1 MRTCAVIPTY
11 NNLAT
16 AKDIVLQ
23 TLEYLPVIVV
33 ADGPTDGT
41 LESLETIQND
51 KLVIVSYAVN
61 KGKGYALK
69 QGFLKARELGYT
81 HVLTIDSDGQHYP
94 EDIPALLR
102 MSAVRPEAII
112 LGSRI
117 LSQKNMPL
125 KNTFANRFS
134 NFWYAFQTG
143 ISLSDTQTGFRV
155 YPLQGLHG
163 LHLMTHRYEAE
174 LMLLV
179 FSAWANTPV
188 IPVQVRVYYPPVE
201 ERVSYFRPV
210 RDFTRISVL
219 NTLLCILAIVYGWPR
234 SYWRTVYYSFLF
246 VLFAIWANIIRDF
259 YHLFKPKDMSV
270 LLRLRLL
277 RGSRFFLSAFPN
289 APYKVCYARETSGI
303 DVNKPCIYI
312 ANHTSLLD
320 ILAIISLHER
330 MLIMAKGWILNNI
343 FFGRVAKSMGVI
355 SIEEG
360 WDNMAGTMQE
370 YVNNGYSIAI
380 FPEGTRS
387 VTGELGRFHRGAF
400 YLAEQMQ
407 LPICPILL
415 DGFGQGLSKS
425 PFHVG
430 TPEELK
436 VTILPLIQPDD
447 ASYGADYRERSRL
460 IRKYYWQLIA
470 HS

>member
-16 AKDIVLQ
+16 AKDIVIR

-41 LESLETIQND
+41 LASLQTIKD
-51 KLVIVSYAVN
+51 DRLVIVSYPTN

-69 QGFLKARELGYT
+69 RGFLKAKELGYT

-94 EDIPALLR
+94 EDIPAMLR

-112 LGSRI
+112 LGTRV
-117 LSQKNMPL
+117 LAQKNMPV

-134 NFWYAFQTG
+134 NFWFTFQTG
-143 ISLSDTQTGFRV
+143 VSLSDTQTGFRI

-163 LHLMTHRYEAE
+163 LHFMTRRYEAE

-179 FSAWANTPV
+179 FSAWADTPI
-188 IPVQVRVYYPPVE
+188 IPVNVRVYYPPKE
-201 ERVSYFRPV
+201 ERISYFRPM

-219 NTLLCILAIVYGWPR
+219 YTLLCALAIVYGWPR
-234 SYWRTVYYSFLF
+234 RYWRTVYYCFLF
-246 VLFAIWANIIRDF
+246 LLFAIWANIIRDF
-259 YHLFKPKDMSV
+259 YCLFHPKDMSS

-277 RGSRFFLSAFPN
+277 RGSRAFLSAFPN
-289 APYKVCYARETSGI
+289 APYRVYYAQGAQTI
-303 DVNKPCIYI
+303 DVKQPCVYI

-320 ILAIISLHER
+320 ILALLSLHER
-330 MLIMAKGWILNNI
+330 MFIMAKGWILNNI
-343 FFGRVAKSMGVI
+343 FFGRVAKSMGVV

-360 WDNMAGTMQE
+360 LDNMVSTIQE
-370 YVNNGYSIAI
+370 YIDNGYSVAI

-387 VTGELGRFHRGAF
+387 ITGELGRFHRGAF

-407 LPICPILL
+407 LSICPLLL
-415 DGFGQGLSKS
+415 DGFVQGLSKS

-430 TPEELK
+430 TPKELK
-436 VTILPLIQPDD
+436 VTVLPLIHPDD
-447 ASYGADYRERSRL
+447 TSYGIDYRERSRL

-470 HS
+470 HN